1 MKHTTYGSRWV
12 NFSVFALFAE
22 DIINRGRR
30 VATQYA
36 RLDFNKALSER
47 LPIGCFPL
55 VKWDGLRDQA
65 LSRRYIDCVW
75 FLIFSSCS
83 LSQNDEKLRNFAAK
97 RIQNTFCDISIQY

>member
-47 LPIGCFPL
+47 LPIGCFPP

-65 LSRRYIDCVW
+65 LSGRYIDCV
-75 FLIFSSCS
+75 
-83 LSQNDEKLRNFAAK
+83 
-97 RIQNTFCDISIQY
+97 